1 MKEIIV
7 GREVAGF
14 CGPACL
20 AHVAKEQG
28 VGALSQSALASEI
41 YDPNWGTD
49 GEAMLRGLTL
59 LGLSGEW
66 RQQSLNELNEERKKG
81 HSVIVNYMSG
91 PNDAEDGHYSVL
103 YAVTETTV
111 AINNPEWVGMITIF
125 RREDFERIWYDIAED
140 GARQERWALVITR
153 PDEGDTGTTGEVFER
168 APYYGSA

>member
-1 MKEIIV
+1 MKEIIE
-7 GREVAGF
+7 GRIFPGA

-28 VGALSQSALASEI
+28 VFPLSQTELATHI
-41 YDPNWGTD
+41 YDPSWGTD
-49 GEAMLRGLTL
+49 GEAMVRGLSL

-66 RQQSLNELNEERKKG
+66 VQQSLDELNNLRKSG
-81 HSVIVNYMSG
+81 QSVIVNYMSG

-125 RREDFERIWYDIAED
+125 RREDFEKIWYDIAED
-140 GARQERWALVITR
+140 GARQER
-153 PDEGDTGTTGEVFER
+153 
-168 APYYGSA
+168 